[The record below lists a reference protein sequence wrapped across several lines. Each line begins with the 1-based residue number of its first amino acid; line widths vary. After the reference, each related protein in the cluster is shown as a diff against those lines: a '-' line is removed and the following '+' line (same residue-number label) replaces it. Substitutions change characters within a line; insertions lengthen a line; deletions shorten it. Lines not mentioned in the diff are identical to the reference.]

1 MVENDF
7 SAKKSKTHKLCL
19 IMLATNTIFID
30 RVRINLTKFHEKFQL
45 DTLKF
50 FRGKIEKMQKRIN
63 YA

>member
-30 RVRINLTKFHEKFQL
+30 KVRINLTKFHEKFQL

-50 FRGKIEKMQKRIN
+50 FEKRWKKYKN
-63 YA
+63 A